1 MPQTQKSGQA
11 LISSLF
17 TIKIWIAR
25 FPEESVLVTEAPK
38 HVVNIC
44 GLLQCLKRVNA
55 LGISKL
61 IKHTQVLDWT

>member
-1 MPQTQKSGQA
+1 MRTKSDSDL